1 MMALLQNSFIL
12 CTGGPIAAVLRCMT
26 LSRERTVS
34 STCILRKLFY
44 RRLYC
49 IVWAN
54 GFTPFD
60 LEGILPAIMD
70 DFGEFNHFNGISPS
84 NSEQQAENVWT
95 RLD

>member
-1 MMALLQNSFIL
+1 MALLQNSFIF

-26 LSRERTVS
+26 LSGKRSVFS
-34 STCILRKLFY
+34 SFMLRNLFY

-60 LEGILPAIMD
+60 LKGILPAILD
-70 DFGEFNHFNGISPS
+70 DFGEFDHFNGISPS
-84 NSEQQAENVWT
+84 NSGQLAENT
-95 RLD
+95 LKPLD